1 MQLLLG
7 GTIFGATLL
16 GVMVRPR
23 NISEAWVALLGAVAM
38 LLVGILPLQAIL
50 PTLAREWNVY
60 GFFVGLM
67 LIAFFAEQAGVF
79 QALALQAARW
89 ANGSAQRLYLAVF
102 LVGTLI
108 TAVLSNDATALILT
122 PVVWTLASRLRLPAL
137 PFMFACTFIADTA
150 SALLPVSN
158 PINIL
163 VLTRFNRELLEY
175 WAYLLVP
182 SLLCI
187 GWNIG
192 LFAWLFRCDL
202 RGSYDLALLDDLTIA
217 NPRLYRATLVGLGS
231 IAVAYVAGS
240 LWHVPLAFVALAG
253 AALLAAISWWNGT
266 FKLKQALNELSPALF
281 GFISGMF
288 LVVRAIEQLGWTE
301 RFGASLLQ
309 GSGAS
314 LGNIARVIFG
324 SAIGSNMINNV
335 PMTLVMT
342 STLEHL
348 PTTPEPALIYA
359 TIFGAD
365 LGPNLTIVGSLATM
379 LWLVILRRKGLE
391 ISAKQYFKLGL
402 LFVLPSLLIGT
413 FWMWLMA

>member
-23 NISEAWVALLGAVAM
+23 ALSEAWVALLGALAM
-38 LLVGILPLQAIL
+38 LLVGILPLSAIA

-89 ANGSAQRLYLAVF
+89 ADGSVRRLYLAVF
-102 LVGTLI
+102 VLGALI

-122 PVVWTLASRLRLPAL
+122 PVVWTLASRLKLPAL

-163 VLTRFNRELLEY
+163 VLTRFDRGLLEY
-175 WAYLLVP
+175 WAYLLAP

-187 GWNIG
+187 AWNIG
-192 LFAWLFRCDL
+192 LFAWIFRRDV
-202 RGSYDLALLDDLTIA
+202 RGSYDVALLDGLALADPT
-217 NPRLYRATLVGLGS
+217 LYRRTLIGLGV
-231 IAVAYVAGS
+231 IALGYVGGS
-240 LWHVPLAFVALAG
+240 LWRAPLSLVALAG
-253 AALLAAISWWNGT
+253 AALLAAISWRSGG
-266 FKLKQALNELSPALF
+266 LKPRRAARELSPALF

-301 RFGASLLQ
+301 RFGASLLRAGGGGLEQ
-309 GSGAS
+309 
-314 LGNIARVIFG
+314 IALAVFG
-324 SAIGSNMINNV
+324 SAFGSNMINNV
-335 PMTLVMT
+335 PMALVMT
-342 STLEHL
+342 SALEHL
-348 PTTPEPALIYA
+348 PSAPPALIYGVM
-359 TIFGAD
+359 FGAD

-391 ISAKQYFKLGL
+391 ISALQYFKLGA
-402 LFVLPSLLIGT
+402 LFVLPSLAIGT
-413 FWMWLMA
+413 LWMWLVS

>member
-23 NISEAWVALLGAVAM
+23 RISEAWVALLGALAM
-38 LLVGILPLQAIL
+38 LLVGILPLNEIV

-79 QALALQAARW
+79 QALALYAARW
-89 ANGSAQRLYLAVF
+89 ANGSAQRLYVAVF

-122 PVVWTLASRLRLPAL
+122 PVVWTLTSRLRLRAL

-163 VLTRFNRELLEY
+163 VLTRFNRELWEY
-175 WAYLLVP
+175 WTYLLVP
-182 SLLCI
+182 SLVCI

-202 RGSYDLALLDDLTIA
+202 QGSYDLALLDDFTIA
-217 NPRLYRATLVGLGS
+217 NPKLYRATLIGLAL
-231 IAVAYVAGS
+231 IALAYVGGS
-240 LWHVPLAFVALAG
+240 LWQVPLAFVALAG
-253 AALLAAISWWNGT
+253 AALLAALSWWAGS
-266 FKLKQALNELSPALF
+266 FKPKHALHELSPALF

-288 LVVRAIEQLGWTE
+288 LVVRAIEHLGWTE

-309 GSGAS
+309 GSSAS

-324 SAIGSNMINNV
+324 SALGSNMINNV

-348 PTTPEPALIYA
+348 PTQPAPALIYG

-379 LWLVILRRKGLE
+379 LWLVILRRKGIE
-391 ISAKQYFKLGL
+391 ISAKEYLKLGL
-402 LFVLPSLLIGT
+402 IFVLPSLLIGT
-413 FWMWLMA
+413 LWMWLMA